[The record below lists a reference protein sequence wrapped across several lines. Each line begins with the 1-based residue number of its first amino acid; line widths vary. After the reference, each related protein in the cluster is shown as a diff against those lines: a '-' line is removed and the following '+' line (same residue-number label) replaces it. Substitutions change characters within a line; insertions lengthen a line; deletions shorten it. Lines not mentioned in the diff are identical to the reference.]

1 MSPIAVTTL
10 GTSHGNPTRT
20 RFNSSVILETD
31 DSIVLFDAGEP
42 VTALLVRAGKS
53 FKKLFAVCISH
64 MHGDHTGG
72 LSSLIKH
79 LIKYPAGQRQAS
91 IFLPEAGAIP
101 ALEGWLKAQHIAYP
115 SPVIR
120 LAATQPGALIESD
133 GIAVSA
139 IQTDHLRRDN
149 SSVSFAYVASVAGKR
164 ICYTGDLNGQLSDF
178 PLPDVSQPYDLC
190 LCEATHFDLD
200 SALSILKT
208 AAIKQMVFTHVGD
221 RWHDE
226 GERDFWRWS
235 ENLPYPV
242 ALAKDGDEFV
252 V

>member
-1 MSPIAVTTL
+1 MRPITVTTL

-64 MHGDHTGG
+64 MHGDHIGG
-72 LSSLIKH
+72 LSCLIKH
-79 LIKYPAGQRQAS
+79 LIKYPAGQHQVS
-91 IFLPEAGAIP
+91 IFLPEADAIP
-101 ALEGWLKAQHIAYP
+101 ALEAWLKAQHIAYP

-120 LAATQPGALIESD
+120 LTTTLPGRLIESD

-139 IQTDHLRRDN
+139 IQTDHLHRGNR
-149 SSVSFAYVASVAGKR
+149 SVSFAFVADIDGKR
-164 ICYTGDLNGQLSDF
+164 ICYTGDLNGRLSDF

-200 SALSILKT
+200 SALSVLKK
-208 AAIKQMVFTHVGD
+208 AAVKKMVFTHVGD

-235 ENLPYPV
+235 ESLPYPV
-242 ALAKDGDEFV
+242 ALAKDGDAFV